1 MRLSTFKNPAITTF
15 SQLSDALS
23 SNNKY
28 QIITIWK
35 LQFLL
40 ILNVQILG
48 NYKISRFTIIAS
60 QYSVEYK
67 KHTEFVYQHYV
78 PANVTVFIP
87 VHTCIVYMYMCTNN
101 TVCVVLN
108 SCYRNTSTSIKEY
121 WYWCVHRTHTIYKF
135 VHTQCTDS
143 VIFCRNLYLT
153 YSTYFWYRSTPNLLF
168 EEDSN
173 QPTSSSGTL

>member
-48 NYKISRFTIIAS
+48 NYKISRFTVIAS

-78 PANVTVFIP
+78 PANVTVFIQCTYLYCIH
-87 VHTCIVYMYMCTNN
+87 VHVYKQYGMCGTEQLLPQYFNINQRILVLMCTSYTHHIQVCTY
-101 TVCVVLN
+101 TV
-108 SCYRNTSTSIKEY
+108 YR
-121 WYWCVHRTHTIYKF
+121 
-135 VHTQCTDS
+135 QCH
-143 VIFCRNLYLT
+143 IL
-153 YSTYFWYRSTPNLLF
+153 
-168 EEDSN
+168 
-173 QPTSSSGTL
+173 